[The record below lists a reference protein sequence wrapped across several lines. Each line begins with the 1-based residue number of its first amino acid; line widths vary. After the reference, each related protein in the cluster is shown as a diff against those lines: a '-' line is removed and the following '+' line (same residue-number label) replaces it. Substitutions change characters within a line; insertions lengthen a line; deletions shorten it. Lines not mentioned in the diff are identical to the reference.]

1 MLYLL
6 YNSIMKT
13 VYFDSQIFRELKKEE
28 NKSLL
33 DKILKLKND
42 KLEYVYFDAHI
53 YDLQNDKTDKKIED
67 LKFMSNIVENNY
79 MLFDINTNSFIK
91 NETNIENN
99 YNRFYDFNSL
109 FSLDYFNIFSLLNNI
124 QYGEIDAELKLY
136 FEILNNFLQTI
147 KDIKMPLN
155 FEYKLF
161 KENNFMQKFIPHYD
175 NPTIGEIA
183 TTTNNTLK
191 NYFENIKSYRED
203 RKDIKNILGNNNKDM
218 VYKSIN
224 NILKLDIDIKFK
236 FIAIY
241 NILDMLSEI
250 SEKTSKLKY
259 RNMIID
265 AMHSFNSIS
274 SDYFIT
280 NDNKLMLKSKELYK
294 IINDNKD
301 LNINKIHTS
310 AMLLE
315 EFINIIDNIN

>member
-1 MLYLL
+1 ME
-6 YNSIMKT
+6 T

-28 NKSLL
+28 NKYLL
-33 DKILKLKND
+33 DKILKLKNN
-42 KLEYVYFDAHI
+42 KLKYVYFDAHI

-67 LKFMSNIVENNY
+67 LKFMSRIVENNY

-99 YNRFYDFNSL
+99 YNYFYDFNSL
-109 FSLDYFNIFSLLNNI
+109 FSLDYFNIFSLFNNIQGEEIDTELNPLFELLNNI
-124 QYGEIDAELKLY
+124 LQIIKNLK
-136 FEILNNFLQTI
+136 I
-147 KDIKMPLN
+147 PLN
-155 FEYKLF
+155 FEYRLLF
-161 KENNFMQKFIPHYD
+161 CLSVLLNNFIQKFIPNCD

-241 NILDMLSEI
+241 NMLDMLSEI

-259 RNMIID
+259 RNMTID
-265 AMHSFNSIS
+265 AMHSFNSMS

-294 IINDNKD
+294 IINYNED
-301 LNINKIHTS
+301 LNINKIQTT
-310 AMLLE
+310 AMSLE

>member
-1 MLYLL
+1 
-6 YNSIMKT
+6 MKT

-42 KLEYVYFDAHI
+42 KLKYVYFDAHI

-79 MLFDINTNSFIK
+79 KLFDINTNSFIK

-99 YNRFYDFNSL
+99 YN
-109 FSLDYFNIFSLLNNI
+109 YFNIFSLFNNIQGEEIDTELNPLFELLNNI
-124 QYGEIDAELKLY
+124 LQIIKNLK
-136 FEILNNFLQTI
+136 I
-147 KDIKMPLN
+147 PLN
-155 FEYKLF
+155 FEYRLSEE
-161 KENNFMQKFIPHYD
+161 ENNFIQKFIPNCD

-241 NILDMLSEI
+241 NMLDMLSEI

-259 RNMIID
+259 RNMTID
-265 AMHSFNSIS
+265 AMHSFNSMS

-294 IINDNKD
+294 IINYNED
-301 LNINKIHTS
+301 LNINKIQTT
-310 AMLLE
+310 AMSLE

>member
-1 MLYLL
+1 ME
-6 YNSIMKT
+6 T

-28 NKSLL
+28 NKYLL
-33 DKILKLKND
+33 DKILKLKNN
-42 KLEYVYFDAHI
+42 KLKYVYFDAHI

-67 LKFMSNIVENNY
+67 LKFMSRIVENNY

-99 YNRFYDFNSL
+99 YN
-109 FSLDYFNIFSLLNNI
+109 YFNIFSLFNNIQGEEIDTELNPLFELLNNI
-124 QYGEIDAELKLY
+124 LQIIKNLK
-136 FEILNNFLQTI
+136 I
-147 KDIKMPLN
+147 PLN
-155 FEYKLF
+155 FEYRLSEE
-161 KENNFMQKFIPHYD
+161 ENNFIQKFIPNCD

-241 NILDMLSEI
+241 NMLDMLSEI

-259 RNMIID
+259 RNMTID
-265 AMHSFNSIS
+265 AMHSFNSMS

-294 IINDNKD
+294 IIMR
-301 LNINKIHTS
+301 T
-310 AMLLE
+310 
-315 EFINIIDNIN
+315 

>member
-1 MLYLL
+1 ME
-6 YNSIMKT
+6 T

-99 YNRFYDFNSL
+99 
-109 FSLDYFNIFSLLNNI
+109 
-124 QYGEIDAELKLY
+124 
-136 FEILNNFLQTI
+136 
-147 KDIKMPLN
+147 
-155 FEYKLF
+155 
-161 KENNFMQKFIPHYD
+161 FMQKFIPHYY

-241 NILDMLSEI
+241 NMLDMLSEI

-259 RNMIID
+259 RNMTID
-265 AMHSFNSIS
+265 AMHSFNSMS

-294 IINDNKD
+294 IIMR
-301 LNINKIHTS
+301 T
-310 AMLLE
+310 
-315 EFINIIDNIN
+315 

>member
-1 MLYLL
+1 ME
-6 YNSIMKT
+6 T

-28 NKSLL
+28 NKYLL
-33 DKILKLKND
+33 DKILKLKNN
-42 KLEYVYFDAHI
+42 KLKYVYFDAHI

-67 LKFMSNIVENNY
+67 LKFMSRIVENNY

-99 YNRFYDFNSL
+99 YN
-109 FSLDYFNIFSLLNNI
+109 YFNIFSLFNNIQGEEIDTELNPLFELLNNI
-124 QYGEIDAELKLY
+124 LQIIKNLK
-136 FEILNNFLQTI
+136 I
-147 KDIKMPLN
+147 PLN
-155 FEYKLF
+155 FEYRLSEE
-161 KENNFMQKFIPHYD
+161 ENNFIQKFIPNCD

-241 NILDMLSEI
+241 NMLDMLSEI

-259 RNMIID
+259 RNMTID
-265 AMHSFNSIS
+265 AMHSFNSML

-280 NDNKLMLKSKELYK
+280 NDNKLMLISKELYK
-294 IINDNKD
+294 IINDNEY

-310 AMLLE
+310 AMSLE

>member
-1 MLYLL
+1 ME
-6 YNSIMKT
+6 T

-28 NKSLL
+28 NKYLL
-33 DKILKLKND
+33 DKILKLKNN
-42 KLEYVYFDAHI
+42 KLKYVYFDAHI

-67 LKFMSNIVENNY
+67 LKFMSRIVENNY

-99 YNRFYDFNSL
+99 YNYFYDFNSL
-109 FSLDYFNIFSLLNNI
+109 FSLDYFNIFSLFNNIQGEEIDTELNPLFELLNNI
-124 QYGEIDAELKLY
+124 LQIIKNLK
-136 FEILNNFLQTI
+136 I
-147 KDIKMPLN
+147 PLN
-155 FEYKLF
+155 FEYRLSEE
-161 KENNFMQKFIPHYD
+161 ENNFIQKFIPNCD

-241 NILDMLSEI
+241 NMLDMLSEI

-265 AMHSFNSIS
+265 AMHSFNSMS

-294 IINDNKD
+294 IINDNEY

-310 AMLLE
+310 AMSLE

>member
-1 MLYLL
+1 ME
-6 YNSIMKT
+6 T

-28 NKSLL
+28 NKYLL
-33 DKILKLKND
+33 DKILKLKNN
-42 KLEYVYFDAHI
+42 KLKYVYFDAHI

-67 LKFMSNIVENNY
+67 LKFMSRIVENNY

-99 YNRFYDFNSL
+99 YNYFYDFNSL
-109 FSLDYFNIFSLLNNI
+109 FSLDYFNIFSLFNNIQGEEIDTELNPLFELLNNI
-124 QYGEIDAELKLY
+124 LQIIKNLK
-136 FEILNNFLQTI
+136 I
-147 KDIKMPLN
+147 PLN
-155 FEYKLF
+155 FEYRLSEE
-161 KENNFMQKFIPHYD
+161 ENNFIQKFIPNCD

-241 NILDMLSEI
+241 NMLDMLSEI

-259 RNMIID
+259 RNMTID
-265 AMHSFNSIS
+265 AMHSFNSMS

-294 IINDNKD
+294 IINYNED
-301 LNINKIHTS
+301 LNINKIQTT
-310 AMLLE
+310 AMSLE

>member
-1 MLYLL
+1 
-6 YNSIMKT
+6 MKT

-28 NKSLL
+28 NKYLL
-33 DKILKLKND
+33 DKILKLKNN
-42 KLEYVYFDAHI
+42 KLKYVYFDAHI

-67 LKFMSNIVENNY
+67 LKFMSRIVENNY

-99 YNRFYDFNSL
+99 YN
-109 FSLDYFNIFSLLNNI
+109 YFNIFSLFNNIQGEEIDTELNPLFELLNNI
-124 QYGEIDAELKLY
+124 LQIIKNLK
-136 FEILNNFLQTI
+136 I
-147 KDIKMPLN
+147 PLN
-155 FEYKLF
+155 FEYRLSEE
-161 KENNFMQKFIPHYD
+161 ENNFIQKFIPNCD

-241 NILDMLSEI
+241 NMLDMLSEI

-259 RNMIID
+259 RNMTID
-265 AMHSFNSIS
+265 AMHSFNSMS

-294 IINDNKD
+294 IINYNED
-301 LNINKIHTS
+301 LNINKIQTT
-310 AMLLE
+310 AMSLE

>member
-1 MLYLL
+1 ME
-6 YNSIMKT
+6 T

-28 NKSLL
+28 NKYLL
-33 DKILKLKND
+33 DKILKLKNN
-42 KLEYVYFDAHI
+42 KLKYVYFDAHI

-67 LKFMSNIVENNY
+67 LKFMSRIVENNY

-99 YNRFYDFNSL
+99 YNYFYDFNSL
-109 FSLDYFNIFSLLNNI
+109 FSLDYFNIFSLFNNIQGEEIDTELNPLFELLNNI
-124 QYGEIDAELKLY
+124 LQIIKNLK
-136 FEILNNFLQTI
+136 I
-147 KDIKMPLN
+147 PLN
-155 FEYKLF
+155 FEYRLSEE
-161 KENNFMQKFIPHYD
+161 ENNFIQKFIPNCD

-241 NILDMLSEI
+241 NMLDMLSEI

-259 RNMIID
+259 RNMTID
-265 AMHSFNSIS
+265 AMHSFNSMS

-294 IINDNKD
+294 IINED
-301 LNINKIHTS
+301 LNINKIQTT
-310 AMLLE
+310 AMSLE

>member
-1 MLYLL
+1 ME
-6 YNSIMKT
+6 T

-28 NKSLL
+28 NKYLL
-33 DKILKLKND
+33 DKILKLKNN
-42 KLEYVYFDAHI
+42 KLKYVYFDAHI

-67 LKFMSNIVENNY
+67 LKFMSRIVENNY

-99 YNRFYDFNSL
+99 YNYFYDFNSL
-109 FSLDYFNIFSLLNNI
+109 FSLDYFNIFSLFNNIQGEEIYTELNPLFELLNNI
-124 QYGEIDAELKLY
+124 LQIIKNLK
-136 FEILNNFLQTI
+136 I
-147 KDIKMPLN
+147 PLN
-155 FEYKLF
+155 FEYRLYEE
-161 KENNFMQKFIPHYD
+161 ENNFIQKFIPNCD

-191 NYFENIKSYRED
+191 NCFENIKSYRED

-241 NILDMLSEI
+241 NMLDMLSEI

-259 RNMIID
+259 RNMTID
-265 AMHSFNSIS
+265 AMHSFNSMS

-294 IINDNKD
+294 IINYNED
-301 LNINKIHTS
+301 LNINKIQTT
-310 AMLLE
+310 AMSLE

>member
-1 MLYLL
+1 ME
-6 YNSIMKT
+6 T

-28 NKSLL
+28 NKYLL
-33 DKILKLKND
+33 DKILKLKNN
-42 KLEYVYFDAHI
+42 KLKYVYFDAHI

-67 LKFMSNIVENNY
+67 LKFMSRIVENNY

-99 YNRFYDFNSL
+99 YN
-109 FSLDYFNIFSLLNNI
+109 YFNIFSLFNNIQGEEIDTELNPLFELLNNI
-124 QYGEIDAELKLY
+124 LQIIKNLK
-136 FEILNNFLQTI
+136 I
-147 KDIKMPLN
+147 PLN
-155 FEYKLF
+155 FEYRLSE
-161 KENNFMQKFIPHYD
+161 ENNFIQKFIPNCD

-241 NILDMLSEI
+241 NMLDMLSEI

-265 AMHSFNSIS
+265 AMHSFNSMS

-294 IINDNKD
+294 IINDNEY

-310 AMLLE
+310 AMSLE

>member
-1 MLYLL
+1 ME
-6 YNSIMKT
+6 T

-28 NKSLL
+28 NKYLL
-33 DKILKLKND
+33 DKILKLKNN
-42 KLEYVYFDAHI
+42 KLKYVYFDAHI

-67 LKFMSNIVENNY
+67 LKFMSRIVENNY

-99 YNRFYDFNSL
+99 YN
-109 FSLDYFNIFSLLNNI
+109 YFNIFSLFNNIQGEEIDTELNPLFELLNNI
-124 QYGEIDAELKLY
+124 LQIIKNLK
-136 FEILNNFLQTI
+136 I
-147 KDIKMPLN
+147 PLN
-155 FEYKLF
+155 FEYRLSEE
-161 KENNFMQKFIPHYD
+161 ENNFIQKFIPNCD

-241 NILDMLSEI
+241 NMLDMLSEI

-259 RNMIID
+259 RNMTID
-265 AMHSFNSIS
+265 AMHSFNSMS

-294 IINDNKD
+294 IINED
-301 LNINKIHTS
+301 LNINKIQTT
-310 AMLLE
+310 AMSLE

>member
-1 MLYLL
+1 ME
-6 YNSIMKT
+6 T

-28 NKSLL
+28 NKYLL
-33 DKILKLKND
+33 DKILKLKNN
-42 KLEYVYFDAHI
+42 KLKYVYFDAHI

-67 LKFMSNIVENNY
+67 LKFMSRIVENNY

-99 YNRFYDFNSL
+99 YN
-109 FSLDYFNIFSLLNNI
+109 YFNIFSLFNNIQGEEIDTELNPLFELLNNI
-124 QYGEIDAELKLY
+124 LQIIKNLK
-136 FEILNNFLQTI
+136 I
-147 KDIKMPLN
+147 PLN
-155 FEYKLF
+155 FECRLSEE
-161 KENNFMQKFIPHYD
+161 ENNFIQKFIPNCD

-241 NILDMLSEI
+241 NMLDMLSEI

-265 AMHSFNSIS
+265 AMHSFNSMS

-294 IINDNKD
+294 IINDNEY

-310 AMLLE
+310 AMSLE

>member
-1 MLYLL
+1 ME
-6 YNSIMKT
+6 T

-28 NKSLL
+28 NKYLL
-33 DKILKLKND
+33 DKILKLKNN
-42 KLEYVYFDAHI
+42 KLKYVYFDAHI

-67 LKFMSNIVENNY
+67 LKFMSRIVENNY

-99 YNRFYDFNSL
+99 YN
-109 FSLDYFNIFSLLNNI
+109 YFNIFSLFNNIQGEEIDTELNPLFELLNNI
-124 QYGEIDAELKLY
+124 LQIIKNLK
-136 FEILNNFLQTI
+136 I
-147 KDIKMPLN
+147 PLN
-155 FEYKLF
+155 FEYRLSEE
-161 KENNFMQKFIPHYD
+161 ENNFIQKFIPNCD

-241 NILDMLSEI
+241 NMLDMLSEI

-265 AMHSFNSIS
+265 AMHSFNSMS

-294 IINDNKD
+294 IINYNED
-301 LNINKIHTS
+301 LNINKIQTT
-310 AMLLE
+310 AMSLE

>member
-1 MLYLL
+1 ME
-6 YNSIMKT
+6 T

-28 NKSLL
+28 NKYLL
-33 DKILKLKND
+33 DKILKLKNN
-42 KLEYVYFDAHI
+42 KLKYVYFDAYI

-67 LKFMSNIVENNY
+67 LKFMSRIVENNY

-99 YNRFYDFNSL
+99 YN
-109 FSLDYFNIFSLLNNI
+109 YFNIFSLFNNIQGEEIDTELNPLFELLNNI
-124 QYGEIDAELKLY
+124 LQIIKNLK
-136 FEILNNFLQTI
+136 I
-147 KDIKMPLN
+147 PLN
-155 FEYKLF
+155 FEYRLSEE
-161 KENNFMQKFIPHYD
+161 ENNFIQKFIPNCD

-241 NILDMLSEI
+241 NMLDMLSEI

-265 AMHSFNSIS
+265 AMHSFNSMS

-294 IINDNKD
+294 IINDNEY

-310 AMLLE
+310 AMSLE

>member
-1 MLYLL
+1 ME
-6 YNSIMKT
+6 T

-28 NKSLL
+28 NKYLL
-33 DKILKLKND
+33 DKILKLKNN
-42 KLEYVYFDAHI
+42 KLKYVYFDAHI

-67 LKFMSNIVENNY
+67 LKFMSRIVENNY

-99 YNRFYDFNSL
+99 YNYFYDFNSL
-109 FSLDYFNIFSLLNNI
+109 FSLDYFNIFSLFNNIQGEEIYTELNPLFELLNNI
-124 QYGEIDAELKLY
+124 LQIIKNLK
-136 FEILNNFLQTI
+136 I
-147 KDIKMPLN
+147 PLN
-155 FEYKLF
+155 FEYRLYEE
-161 KENNFMQKFIPHYD
+161 ENNFIQKFIPNCD

-191 NYFENIKSYRED
+191 NCFENIKSYRED

-224 NILKLDIDIKFK
+224 NILKLNIDIKFK

-241 NILDMLSEI
+241 NMLDMLSEI

-259 RNMIID
+259 RNMTID
-265 AMHSFNSIS
+265 AMHSFNSMS

-294 IINDNKD
+294 IINYNED
-301 LNINKIHTS
+301 LNINKIQTT
-310 AMLLE
+310 AMSLE

>member
-1 MLYLL
+1 
-6 YNSIMKT
+6 MKT

-42 KLEYVYFDAHI
+42 KLKYVYFDAHI

-67 LKFMSNIVENNY
+67 LKFMSRIVENNY

-99 YNRFYDFNSL
+99 YNYFNIFNSL
-109 FSLDYFNIFSLLNNI
+109 FSLDYFNIFSLFNNIQGEEIDTELNPLFELLNNI
-124 QYGEIDAELKLY
+124 LQIIKNLK
-136 FEILNNFLQTI
+136 I
-147 KDIKMPLN
+147 PLN
-155 FEYKLF
+155 FEYRLSEE
-161 KENNFMQKFIPHYD
+161 ENNFIQKFIPNCD

-241 NILDMLSEI
+241 NMLDMLSEI

-259 RNMIID
+259 RNMTID
-265 AMHSFNSIS
+265 AMHSFNSMS

-294 IINDNKD
+294 IINED
-301 LNINKIHTS
+301 LNINKIQTT
-310 AMLLE
+310 AMSLE

>member
-1 MLYLL
+1 M
-6 YNSIMKT
+6 
-13 VYFDSQIFRELKKEE
+13 
-28 NKSLL
+28 
-33 DKILKLKND
+33 
-42 KLEYVYFDAHI
+42 
-53 YDLQNDKTDKKIED
+53 QNDKTDKKIED

-109 FSLDYFNIFSLLNNI
+109 FSLDYFNIFNLFNNI
-124 QYGEIDAELKLY
+124 QYGEIDTELNPL
-136 FEILNNFLQTI
+136 FELLNNILQII
-147 KDIKMPLN
+147 KNLKIPLN
-155 FEYKLF
+155 FEYRLF
-161 KENNFMQKFIPHYD
+161 KENDFMQKFIPHYY

-241 NILDMLSEI
+241 NMLDMLSEI

-259 RNMIID
+259 RNMTID
-265 AMHSFNSIS
+265 AMHSFNSMS

-294 IINDNKD
+294 IIMR
-301 LNINKIHTS
+301 T
-310 AMLLE
+310 
-315 EFINIIDNIN
+315 

>member
-1 MLYLL
+1 
-6 YNSIMKT
+6 MKT

>member
-1 MLYLL
+1 ME
-6 YNSIMKT
+6 T

-28 NKSLL
+28 NKYLL
-33 DKILKLKND
+33 DKILKLKNN
-42 KLEYVYFDAHI
+42 KLKYVYFDAHI

-67 LKFMSNIVENNY
+67 LKFMSRIVENNY

-99 YNRFYDFNSL
+99 YN
-109 FSLDYFNIFSLLNNI
+109 YFNIFSLFNNIQGEEIDTELNPLFELLNNI
-124 QYGEIDAELKLY
+124 LQIIKNLK
-136 FEILNNFLQTI
+136 I
-147 KDIKMPLN
+147 PLN
-155 FEYKLF
+155 FEYRLSEE
-161 KENNFMQKFIPHYD
+161 ENNFIQKFIPNCD

-241 NILDMLSEI
+241 NMLDMLSEI

-265 AMHSFNSIS
+265 AMHSFNSMS

-294 IINDNKD
+294 IINDNEY

-310 AMLLE
+310 AMSLE
-315 EFINIIDNIN
+315 EFINIIDNINWFTFASFC

>member
-1 MLYLL
+1 ME
-6 YNSIMKT
+6 T

-28 NKSLL
+28 NKYLL
-33 DKILKLKND
+33 DKILKLKNN
-42 KLEYVYFDAHI
+42 KLKYVYFDAHI

-67 LKFMSNIVENNY
+67 LKFMSRIVENNY

-99 YNRFYDFNSL
+99 YN
-109 FSLDYFNIFSLLNNI
+109 YFNIFSLFNNIQGEEIDTELNPLFELLNNI
-124 QYGEIDAELKLY
+124 LQIIKNLK
-136 FEILNNFLQTI
+136 I
-147 KDIKMPLN
+147 PLN
-155 FEYKLF
+155 FEYRLSEE
-161 KENNFMQKFIPHYD
+161 ENNFIQKFIPNCD

-241 NILDMLSEI
+241 NMLDMLSEI

-265 AMHSFNSIS
+265 AMHSFNSMS

-294 IINDNKD
+294 IINDNEY

-310 AMLLE
+310 AMSLE

>member
-1 MLYLL
+1 
-6 YNSIMKT
+6 MKT

-33 DKILKLKND
+33 DKILKLKNN
-42 KLEYVYFDAHI
+42 KLKYVYFDAHI

-79 MLFDINTNSFIK
+79 MLFDINTNSFKKSKI
-91 NETNIENN
+91 NIENN
-99 YNRFYDFNSL
+99 YNYFYDFNSL
-109 FSLDYFNIFSLLNNI
+109 FSLDYFNIFSLFNNIQGEEIDTELNPLFELLNNI
-124 QYGEIDAELKLY
+124 LQIIKNLK
-136 FEILNNFLQTI
+136 I
-147 KDIKMPLN
+147 PLN
-155 FEYKLF
+155 FEYRLSEE
-161 KENNFMQKFIPHYD
+161 ENNFIQKFIPNCD

-241 NILDMLSEI
+241 NMLDMLSEI

-259 RNMIID
+259 RNMTID
-265 AMHSFNSIS
+265 AMHSFNSMS

-294 IINDNKD
+294 IINYNED
-301 LNINKIHTS
+301 LNINKIQTT
-310 AMLLE
+310 AMSLE

>member
-1 MLYLL
+1 ME
-6 YNSIMKT
+6 T

-109 FSLDYFNIFSLLNNI
+109 FSLDYFNIFNLFNNI
-124 QYGEIDAELKLY
+124 QYGEIDTELNPL
-136 FEILNNFLQTI
+136 FELLNNILQII
-147 KDIKMPLN
+147 KNLKIPLN
-155 FEYKLF
+155 FEYRLSEE
-161 KENNFMQKFIPHYD
+161 ENNFIQKFIPHYY

-241 NILDMLSEI
+241 NMLDMLSEI

-259 RNMIID
+259 RNMTID
-265 AMHSFNSIS
+265 AMHSFNSMS

-294 IINDNKD
+294 IIMR
-301 LNINKIHTS
+301 T
-310 AMLLE
+310 
-315 EFINIIDNIN
+315 

>member
-1 MLYLL
+1 
-6 YNSIMKT
+6 MKT

-28 NKSLL
+28 NKYLL

-109 FSLDYFNIFSLLNNI
+109 FSLDYFNIFNLFNNI
-124 QYGEIDAELKLY
+124 QYGEIDTELNPL
-136 FEILNNFLQTI
+136 FELLNNILQII
-147 KDIKMPLN
+147 KNLKIPLN
-155 FEYKLF
+155 FEYRLSEE
-161 KENNFMQKFIPHYD
+161 ENNFIQKFIPNCD

-241 NILDMLSEI
+241 NMLDMLSEI

-259 RNMIID
+259 RNMTID
-265 AMHSFNSIS
+265 AMHSFNSMS

-294 IINDNKD
+294 IIMR
-301 LNINKIHTS
+301 T
-310 AMLLE
+310 
-315 EFINIIDNIN
+315 

>member
-1 MLYLL
+1 ME
-6 YNSIMKT
+6 T

-28 NKSLL
+28 NKYLL
-33 DKILKLKND
+33 DKILKLKNN
-42 KLEYVYFDAHI
+42 KLKYVYFDAHI

-67 LKFMSNIVENNY
+67 LKFMSRIVENNY

-99 YNRFYDFNSL
+99 YNYFYDFNSL
-109 FSLDYFNIFSLLNNI
+109 FSLDYFNIFSLFNNIQGEEIDTELNPLFELLNNI
-124 QYGEIDAELKLY
+124 LQIIKNLK
-136 FEILNNFLQTI
+136 I
-147 KDIKMPLN
+147 PLN
-155 FEYKLF
+155 FEYRLSEE
-161 KENNFMQKFIPHYD
+161 ENNFIQKFIPNCD

-241 NILDMLSEI
+241 NMLDMLSEI

-259 RNMIID
+259 RNMTID
-265 AMHSFNSIS
+265 AMHSFNSMS

-294 IINDNKD
+294 IINYNEY

-310 AMLLE
+310 AMSLE

>member
-1 MLYLL
+1 ME
-6 YNSIMKT
+6 T

-109 FSLDYFNIFSLLNNI
+109 FSLDYFNIFNLFNNI
-124 QYGEIDAELKLY
+124 QYGEIDTELNPL
-136 FEILNNFLQTI
+136 FELLNNILQII
-147 KDIKMPLN
+147 KNLKIPLN
-155 FEYKLF
+155 FEYRLF
-161 KENNFMQKFIPHYD
+161 KENDFMQKFIPHYY

-224 NILKLDIDIKFK
+224 NILKLDIDIKSK

-241 NILDMLSEI
+241 NMLDMLSEI

-259 RNMIID
+259 RNMTID
-265 AMHSFNSIS
+265 AMHLFNSMS

-294 IINDNKD
+294 IINDNEY

-310 AMLLE
+310 AMSLE

>member
-1 MLYLL
+1 ME
-6 YNSIMKT
+6 T

-28 NKSLL
+28 NKYLL
-33 DKILKLKND
+33 DKILKLKNN
-42 KLEYVYFDAHI
+42 KLKYVYFDAHI

-67 LKFMSNIVENNY
+67 LKFMSRIVENNY

-99 YNRFYDFNSL
+99 YN
-109 FSLDYFNIFSLLNNI
+109 YFNIFSLFNNIQGEEIDTELNPLFELLNNI
-124 QYGEIDAELKLY
+124 LQIIKNLK
-136 FEILNNFLQTI
+136 I
-147 KDIKMPLN
+147 PLN
-155 FEYKLF
+155 FEYRLSEE
-161 KENNFMQKFIPHYD
+161 ENNFIQKFIPNCD

-224 NILKLDIDIKFK
+224 NILKLYIDIKFK

-241 NILDMLSEI
+241 NMLDMLSEI

-265 AMHSFNSIS
+265 AMHSFNSMS

-294 IINDNKD
+294 IINDNEY

-310 AMLLE
+310 AMSLE
-315 EFINIIDNIN
+315 EFINIIDNINWFTFASFC

>member
-1 MLYLL
+1 ME
-6 YNSIMKT
+6 T

-28 NKSLL
+28 NKYLL
-33 DKILKLKND
+33 DKILKLKNN
-42 KLEYVYFDAHI
+42 KLKYVYFDAHI

-67 LKFMSNIVENNY
+67 LKFMSRIVENNY

-99 YNRFYDFNSL
+99 YN
-109 FSLDYFNIFSLLNNI
+109 YFNIFSLFNNIQGEEIDTELNPLFELLNNI
-124 QYGEIDAELKLY
+124 LQIIKNLK
-136 FEILNNFLQTI
+136 I
-147 KDIKMPLN
+147 PLN
-155 FEYKLF
+155 FEYRLSEE
-161 KENNFMQKFIPHYD
+161 ENNFIQKFIPNCD

-241 NILDMLSEI
+241 NMLDMLSEI

-265 AMHSFNSIS
+265 AMHSFNSMS

-280 NDNKLMLKSKELYK
+280 NDN
-294 IINDNKD
+294 
-301 LNINKIHTS
+301 
-310 AMLLE
+310 
-315 EFINIIDNIN
+315 